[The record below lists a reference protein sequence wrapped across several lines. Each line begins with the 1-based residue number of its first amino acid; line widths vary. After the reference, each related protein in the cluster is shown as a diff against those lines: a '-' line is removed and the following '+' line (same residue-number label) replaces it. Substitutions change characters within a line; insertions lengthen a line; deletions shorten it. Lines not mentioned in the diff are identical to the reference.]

1 VNPNTLALLSWASY
15 AGAAGGFIVY
25 FVVLLRRP
33 QWVRL
38 LNGSGLFFSA
48 FAAGLAPTLL
58 HRTAMAGSASNA
70 VLLTALTLAAVAAQ
84 SYAALRNRRAWDG
97 VERRQPETPAVA
109 SAVPANAG

>member
-1 VNPNTLALLSWASY
+1 MNPNTLALLGWASY
-15 AGAAGGFIVY
+15 AGAAGGFVVY

-48 FAAGLAPTLL
+48 FALGLAPSLL
-58 HRTAMAGSASNA
+58 HRSAMAGSAFNA
-70 VLLTALTLAAVAAQ
+70 VLLTALVLAAVVAQ

-97 VERRQPETPAVA
+97 VERRQPEAPAAHAAVA
-109 SAVPANAG
+109 SAS